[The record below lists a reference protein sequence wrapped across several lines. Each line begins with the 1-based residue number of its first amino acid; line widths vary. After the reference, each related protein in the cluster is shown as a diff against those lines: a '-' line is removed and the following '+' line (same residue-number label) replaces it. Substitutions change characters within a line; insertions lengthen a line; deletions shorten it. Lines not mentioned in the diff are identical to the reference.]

1 MGRYILPYFVII
13 SYNLLNKA
21 GELEGMDADELLL
34 KYESGTR
41 DFSAILLCEANLSRA
56 NLSQANLSQAI
67 LSITNLSGANLSE
80 VNLNQ
85 AKLNVARLSGANLT
99 RASLDDAILNVA
111 NLIRADLREASL
123 MNASL
128 IRAELM
134 RSDLSHALLMG
145 ANLSEADLR
154 EATLRQA
161 NLEQVNLNGAN
172 LTDAVLINCNLERAS
187 LHRACVTKADLRGA
201 NLSNSELR
209 QINLSKSNLSGAD
222 LRGANLRWADLNGA
236 NLSGANLEQARLS
249 GASLCGANLTGA
261 NLMNAILIHADL
273 TQANLI
279 NADCTGADFTGSSL
293 TGSKLYGVSRFD
305 LKAEEI
311 SCDWIDLSFLGD
323 SSQIQTF
330 NPKEANKFFNATFP
344 TVEISVDTRL
354 GFEAYTILAK
364 IYDHLQQ
371 QFSLFKQ
378 PPTIEV
384 NSRRTVISFKIE
396 SNEQL
401 LSVAY
406 VAILPFRDAA
416 ATQNA
421 IETAIKKLTPET
433 CNQLPVHLSNRI
445 VQLGVEMAQQIRALS
460 DIQLNLEIE
469 PSTPFFLYPT
479 RTLLKS
485 SSHQHL
491 ILYSHSYF
499 GRSLE
504 SFPNSSDSSEYL
516 NNPYFN
522 SKLLDTETF
531 LNFIKGF

>member
-1 MGRYILPYFVII
+1 
-13 SYNLLNKA
+13 
-21 GELEGMDADELLL
+21 MDADELLL

-41 DFSAILLCEANLSRA
+41 DFRAILLCEANLSRA

-85 AKLNVARLSGANLT
+85 AKLNVARLSGANLN
-99 RASLDDAILNVA
+99 RATLDDAILNVA

-134 RSDLSHALLMG
+134 RSDLTHAVLMG

-172 LTDAVLINCNLERAS
+172 LTDAVFMGCNLERAS
-187 LHRACVTKADLRGA
+187 LHRACATKADFRGV
-201 NLSNSELR
+201 NLSNGELR
-209 QINLSKSNLSGAD
+209 QINLSKANLSGAD

-236 NLSGANLEQARLS
+236 NLSGANLEQVRLS

-261 NLMNAILIHADL
+261 NLMNAVLIHADL

-279 NADCTGADFTGSSL
+279 NADCTGADLTGSSL

-311 SCDWIDLSFLGD
+311 TCDWIDLSPLGD
-323 SSQIQTF
+323 SSHIQTF
-330 NPKEANKFFNATFP
+330 SPKEANKFFNATFP

-354 GFEAYTILAK
+354 GFEDHTILAK
-364 IYDHLQQ
+364 IYHYLQQ
-371 QFSLFKQ
+371 QSSLFNQ
-378 PPTIEV
+378 PPTLEV

-401 LSVAY
+401 LSLAY
-406 VAILPFRDAA
+406 VAILPFQDAD
-416 ATQNA
+416 ATQKA
-421 IETAIKKLTPET
+421 IEAAIKQLTPET
-433 CNQLPVHLSNRI
+433 CSQLPVQLSNRI
-445 VQLGVEMAQQIRALS
+445 VQLGVEMAQQIRLLS
-460 DIQLNLEIE
+460 DIRLDPKIE
-469 PSTPFFLYPT
+469 FSTPFFLYPT

-491 ILYSHSYF
+491 ILHSHSYF
-499 GRSLE
+499 GRSLVRD
-504 SFPNSSDSSEYL
+504 SGSSESSESL
-516 NNPYFN
+516 NNPSLN
-522 SKLLDTETF
+522 PKPLDVETL